1 MLTVRLDPEIDAQ
14 LSELASETGMSKSHY
29 VREALSAY
37 LEDRA
42 DYLLAVA
49 ELEKGETTVPLEKIR
64 RELGI

>member
-1 MLTVRLDPEIDAQ
+1 MLTVRLDPETDAR

-29 VREALSAY
+29 VREALNAY

-49 ELEKGETTVPLEKIR
+49 EIEKGETAVPLGKVR

>member
-1 MLTVRLDPEIDAQ
+1 VLEILLDPETDAR
-14 LSELASETGMSKSHY
+14 LSELASETGMSKSHF

-49 ELEKGETTVPLEKIR
+49 ELEKGEAAVSLEQVR
-64 RELGI
+64 RDIGI